1 MDIAEVLKRAKTP
14 ERVVDICLDAD
25 LGAEHRSLER
35 DLREANRQGADA
47 KTLRGIGEKIRDVE
61 GRMKAAAVPFHVRGM
76 SAFQRDEWLE
86 AHPPREG
93 KQEAFN
99 PVTGEAAL
107 VATCCADP
115 AMTVEQAH
123 ELRKVLGGDWDR
135 LAKAAWDASTEGS
148 SVPFSFAASAA
159 LKLPSGK

>member
-14 ERVVDICLDAD
+14 ERIVDICLDAD
-25 LGAEHRSLER
+25 LGAEHRGLEQQ
-35 DLREANRQGADA
+35 LREANRQGADVA
-47 KTLRGIGEKIRDVE
+47 ELRKIGGKIRDVE
-61 GRMKAAAVPFHVRGM
+61 GRMKAAAVPFRICGM
-76 SAFQRDEWLE
+76 SAYQRDEWLE

-93 KQEAFN
+93 KQETFN
-99 PVTGEAAL
+99 PITGEAAL

-115 AMTVEQAH
+115 RMTVEQAQ
-123 ELRKVLGGDWDR
+123 ELRGVLGGDWDR

-159 LKLPSGK
+159 LRLPSEK